1 MKEEIDALE
10 RDLIG
15 FIDDR
20 FMGVEDGL
28 GKLINLSEKHQ
39 RRLAAGDLNIQRF
52 LPQFVGCVVV
62 VATLVGGIAG
72 AGAWYV
78 QQAKIDSLRSQ
89 SQQSQVE
96 KVKAAAFDRIYNM
109 ADSRLKKAMETEFQN
124 ASGQTNGVSQ

>member
-28 GKLINLSEKHQ
+28 GRLINLSEKHQ
-39 RRLAAGDLNIQRF
+39 RRLATGDLNIQRF

-62 VATLVGGIAG
+62 VATLVGGVAG

-78 QQAKIDSLRSQ
+78 QQARIDSLKSQ
-89 SQQSQVE
+89 SEQSQVE

>member
-1 MKEEIDALE
+1 MKEDIDALE

-39 RRLAAGDLNIQRF
+39 RRLATGDLNIKRF

-62 VATLVGGIAG
+62 VATLVGGVAG

-78 QQAKIDSLRSQ
+78 QQEKIDSLKSL
-89 SQQSQVE
+89 SAQSQVE
-96 KVKAAAFDRIYNM
+96 KVKAVAFDRIYNM
-109 ADSRLKKAMETEFQN
+109 ADPRLKKAMEAEFQN
-124 ASGQTNGVSQ
+124 TAGQTNGVPQ